1 MCAHGYVRIGP
12 ETSAIV
18 GKCLLLLSYPPSH
31 VPLPRHRQCI
41 AGRIAIVQ
49 VEPWQQPGR
58 VRREER
64 ESGWMDGW
72 MDGWM
77 VCLWTRGEIE
87 LTGFKGRRSLG
98 TSMEHEGAARQI
110 ICSRISPALLPMV
123 VVIVVEAGL
132 FDFVCVFVARGR
144 GGEETR

>member
-1 MCAHGYVRIGP
+1 MMGRDALLCQFSEIVMCAHGYVRIGP

-31 VPLPRHRQCI
+31 VSLPHHRQCI

-58 VRREER
+58 VRRDER

-72 MDGWM
+72 MDG
-77 VCLWTRGEIE
+77 VLLACGQEEKLN
-87 LTGFKGRRSLG
+87 
-98 TSMEHEGAARQI
+98 
-110 ICSRISPALLPMV
+110 SRAS
-123 VVIVVEAGL
+123 
-132 FDFVCVFVARGR
+132 R
-144 GGEETR
+144 GGDPWEPVWSLREQRGK